1 MAAHNTANNQVE
13 FLLRSVKNI
22 SSVYVDR
29 KNRVYAVTG
38 EPYNIL
44 YASDNAA
51 TTNSNFQQAFP
62 FGKTKSNFYLEF
74 NEDISGN
81 VWISSSN
88 GLARFSFSTGSDL
101 FKSHKNEPF
110 SLSRNEIDN
119 FYIGNDN
126 VLWVSPIRQG
136 INKADLYQKPFN
148 HILPLSVSDTGS
160 EPNVNVSSVYA
171 EPNGNIWMGMN
182 NNKVCVYVAN
192 EKKMYQTIIP
202 SDNITSIFDDGMGNI
217 WFGSYS
223 IFLHKGVKSSIVWD
237 KKSAQFRFAKLEKY
251 NTMGVRKIARDSV
264 GNMWFASSLG
274 LVCKPFASNQFINY
288 SQQLDSLNNFSTFYR
303 YVFVDKKQQIW
314 TASNNGGLSSFNTKT
329 HTFKHFLNSSTNSNS
344 ISSNRTYAIYQ
355 DKQGLLWVGTGS
367 GLDIFNPITQ
377 TFTRAGNNGA
387 LSKYRIF
394 SILPDTCGNLW
405 LSSDLGIIRYNIK
418 TKLNTFYGREQG
430 LPVTEF
436 HTTAS
441 GIGSNGNL
449 YYGGIDGLLS
459 FNPMQ
464 IHNNPIKPLPTIT
477 ALRVANR
484 YFSPGDSLN
493 GRVLFNK
500 AIHKVNTLIFK
511 YNEVDFSIEFSA
523 LHYAAPENCT
533 YQYMLKGFNNEW
545 QYTNASNRQVSYT
558 GLPHGNYVF
567 MLNAFNNDGLANDP
581 EKMVRLNIIITPPF
595 WRTIW
600 FRIIVFLFIVIAIS
614 LSISFRIRVLK
625 NQNKEL
631 ESKVKLRTIELEN
644 SNIQL
649 VQRSNELSEANAVL
663 EERQEEINTQKEEIF
678 SQLITLKSQQGV
690 IVEQNKE
697 LFAHRAKLEV
707 LVAERTRDLVKA
719 LEKAEESDQL
729 KSSFLAN
736 LTHELRTPLNAIL
749 GFSRLLCATDD
760 LSVRD
765 EYAAIIELNSNM
777 LMNLVADVLELATFE
792 SHQMQL
798 SPRTVNL
805 YTLISNVY
813 TSFVTQA
820 NQKNISLNTD
830 IRLIADN
837 YVVSCDEIRLI
848 QVMNYLLSNALKFTQ
863 SGGVT
868 FGVYKVD
875 NQEHDAENTNNNAI
889 DSAALVNA
897 IITFYVQDTGIGIDN
912 SIGDKVFDR
921 FYKIETDKD
930 NLYRGTGLGL
940 TLCKYHVNLWNGN
953 LWYNSVPGQG
963 STFYFT
969 LPLKTDLGV

>member
-1 MAAHNTANNQVE
+1 MNVSQLKYKLSVIVFTFVASLASAQLHFRSITIDQGLPHNFTQSIVKDQAGFVWIATNNGLARFDGYTFKTYFPDDSRSYSLTHSNLKLLFPDSKGNIWISISSGGINKFDLTTERVKSYFYDITETDYLLSVVSFFEDKDSILWITNSKGIYRYNKSADAFEYVLLKKQFKTSENYIENLVDDKKGNIWFVVDRKVGILNKKTLSTTTWGNFSGNVSLDTIKVNTIALGTNGLIWLATSNNGLAAHNTANNQVE

-600 FRIIVFLFIVIAIS
+600 FRIIVFFVYCHCH
-614 LSISFRIRVLK
+614 
-625 NQNKEL
+625 
-631 ESKVKLRTIELEN
+631 
-644 SNIQL
+644 
-649 VQRSNELSEANAVL
+649 
-663 EERQEEINTQKEEIF
+663 
-678 SQLITLKSQQGV
+678 
-690 IVEQNKE
+690 
-697 LFAHRAKLEV
+697 FAKH
-707 LVAERTRDLVKA
+707 
-719 LEKAEESDQL
+719 
-729 KSSFLAN
+729 
-736 LTHELRTPLNAIL
+736 
-749 GFSRLLCATDD
+749 
-760 LSVRD
+760 
-765 EYAAIIELNSNM
+765 
-777 LMNLVADVLELATFE
+777 
-792 SHQMQL
+792 
-798 SPRTVNL
+798 
-805 YTLISNVY
+805 
-813 TSFVTQA
+813 
-820 NQKNISLNTD
+820 
-830 IRLIADN
+830 
-837 YVVSCDEIRLI
+837 
-848 QVMNYLLSNALKFTQ
+848 LLSN
-863 SGGVT
+863 
-868 FGVYKVD
+868 
-875 NQEHDAENTNNNAI
+875 
-889 DSAALVNA
+889 
-897 IITFYVQDTGIGIDN
+897 
-912 SIGDKVFDR
+912 
-921 FYKIETDKD
+921 
-930 NLYRGTGLGL
+930 
-940 TLCKYHVNLWNGN
+940 
-953 LWYNSVPGQG
+953 
-963 STFYFT
+963 
-969 LPLKTDLGV
+969 